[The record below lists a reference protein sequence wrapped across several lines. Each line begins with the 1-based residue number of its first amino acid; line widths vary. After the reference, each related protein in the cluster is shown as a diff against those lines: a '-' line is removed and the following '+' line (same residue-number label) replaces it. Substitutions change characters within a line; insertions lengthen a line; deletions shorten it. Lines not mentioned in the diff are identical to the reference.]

1 MKLHTTGREKGTS
14 EMLEIPGYTITSI
27 VYQDSH
33 LLVVYARSERTGKT
47 MLLKVVKEGVRTT
60 IENAK
65 LIHEYHF
72 LKDLNMDGLL
82 RPVSYTLPKTM
93 MVLEF
98 HPIHAITAREYVR
111 RHGASPLKLI
121 QMLDRAAYRLHEL
134 HSHGILHLNIRPDTL
149 LIQESSQD
157 VYLTGFGYAARQ
169 EQLEPNGYG
178 SLEGNPVYMS
188 PEQTG
193 RMAHQLD
200 ARADIYS
207 LGMTF
212 YELLCQ
218 RLPFAAQDALQ
229 WAHAHLTLK
238 PEPFHDVNIPLW
250 IAELI
255 MKMLEKDPDDRYSSM
270 KDIMESIKQNQLAVE
285 NKITTS
291 LYKDD
296 ATNQVSSESILVQP
310 PQQAF
315 ALKTMQKTDQALGGA
330 GSMPLSGH
338 IANYPQVLE
347 LAAVVQASHIFTM
360 ETEMKR
366 VAESFMQ
373 LLVMNAGAHCGF
385 MLMQQ
390 DGTWHVVTEAEFD
403 GRQMK
408 TAFRNKPLES
418 AHRINRHLL
427 YQSAETKG
435 VVYGPAAAQGEGFI
449 ESKANVPSRTPKG
462 SVLYLPVI
470 TQEQLLGVLY
480 LENEMTAK
488 AFVPERFPVL
498 RNIASQALF
507 AIKASLHSSPS
518 PSGPRLQSA
527 SPQGA
532 GHTYDLTAREKE
544 VLRLVSKGLSNKEI
558 AANLTL
564 SQETVKTHVK
574 KILEKLNVD
583 RRGKAVAVA
592 NTLGLLQEDNST
604 YY

>member
-1 MKLHTTGREKGTS
+1 M
-14 EMLEIPGYTITSI
+14 MEIPGYTITSI
-27 VYQDSH
+27 VYQDSY
-33 LLVVYARSERTGKT
+33 LLVVYALSEQTGKT

-65 LIHEYHF
+65 LIHEYYF

-82 RPVSYTLPKTM
+82 KPVSYTLLKTM

-111 RHGASPLKLI
+111 RYGSSALKLI
-121 QMLDRAAYRLHEL
+121 QMLDRAAYRLQDL
-134 HSHGILHLNIRPDTL
+134 HTHGILHLNIRPDTL
-149 LIQESSQD
+149 LIQESSQE
-157 VYLTGFGYAARQ
+157 VFLTGFGYAARQ
-169 EQLEPNGYG
+169 DQLEPSGYG

-193 RMAHQLD
+193 RLAHPLD
-200 ARADIYS
+200 VRADIYS
-207 LGMTF
+207 LGVAF

-218 RLPFAAQDALQ
+218 RLPFTAQDALQ

-238 PEPFHDVNIPLW
+238 PEPFHDLNIPPW

-255 MKMLEKDPDDRYSSM
+255 LKMLEKDPDNRYSSM
-270 KDIMESIKQNQLAVE
+270 KDITEFISQNQLAVE
-285 NKITTS
+285 NRITTAPN
-291 LYKDD
+291 KED
-296 ATNQVSSESILVQP
+296 AIEPIASESVPIQSSHETFVP
-310 PQQAF
+310 
-315 ALKTMQKTDQALGGA
+315 KTIKAVDGA
-330 GSMPLSGH
+330 GSVPLSGH

-347 LAAVVQASHIFTM
+347 LAAMVQASHIFTS
-360 ETEMKR
+360 ETEMTR
-366 VAESFMQ
+366 VAESFMK
-373 LLVMNAGAHCGF
+373 LLVMNAGAHRGL
-385 MLMQQ
+385 MLVPLN
-390 DGTWHVVTEAEFD
+390 GTWHVVTEAEFD

-408 TAFRNKPLES
+408 AVFKQQPLES

-435 VVYGPAAAQGEGFI
+435 VLYGPAPAPGDSFI
-449 ESKANVPSRTPKG
+449 ETTANHSARTSKG

-480 LENEMTAK
+480 LENEMTVK

-507 AIKASLHSSPS
+507 AIKANLHSSS
-518 PSGPRLQSA
+518 SLSEPRLRAARQHVT
-527 SPQGA
+527 
-532 GHTYDLTAREKE
+532 GHKHDLTAREKE

-558 AANLTL
+558 ATSLTIT
-564 SQETVKTHVK
+564 QETVKTHMK

-592 NTLGLLQEDNST
+592 STLGLLREDH
-604 YY
+604 